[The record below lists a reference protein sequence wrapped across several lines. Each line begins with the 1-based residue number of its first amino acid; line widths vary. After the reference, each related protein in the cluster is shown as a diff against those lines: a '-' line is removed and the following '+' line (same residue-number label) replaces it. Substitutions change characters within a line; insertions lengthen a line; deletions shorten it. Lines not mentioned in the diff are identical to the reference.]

1 MFVFIVRRFLQCI
14 PVMFGVTFLVFI
26 MMHAIPGDPA
36 RIMAG
41 EAATPAQL
49 EQMRENLG
57 LNDPLATQYFR
68 YVRNALRGD
77 LGISIRNS
85 MPVVN
90 EIFDVRFATTV
101 TLAALATSFSVL
113 FGLIIGIVSV
123 VWRRSFADI
132 LLMLISLFGL
142 SMPTFFLGIL
152 LIIFFSLNMGLLPIA
167 GWASWQQMIMPV
179 LMLGVGGSAIIA
191 RMTRA
196 SMMEVFNSDYIRT
209 AYAKGATEKIVI
221 FRHALRN
228 ALIPVITVV
237 GLQFGGLLSGAMVSE
252 QIFAINGMGRLM
264 LGSISARDFPIAQ
277 GTILV
282 NATMFVIVNM
292 IVDIA
297 YRFVNKRI
305 DAS

>member
-14 PVMFGVTFLVFI
+14 PVMIGVTLVVFL
-26 MMHAIPGDPA
+26 MMHLIPGDPA

-41 EAATPAQL
+41 EAASPAQL

-57 LNDPLATQYFR
+57 LNDPLPTQYFR
-68 YVRNALRGD
+68 YISNALRGD
-77 LGISIRNS
+77 LGTSIRNG
-85 MPVVN
+85 MPVVD
-90 EIFDVRFATTV
+90 EIFDIRFATTV
-101 TLAALATSFSVL
+101 QLAILSTSFSMV
-113 FGLIIGIVSV
+113 FGLIVGIVSV
-123 VWRRSFADI
+123 VWRRSLLDI
-132 LLMLISLFGL
+132 LLTLIALFGL

-152 LIIFFSLNMGLLPIA
+152 LIIFFSLNLGLLPIA
-167 GWASWQQMIMPV
+167 GWGTWQQMIMPV
-179 LMLGVGGSAIIA
+179 IMLGVGGSAVIA

-196 SMMEVFNSDYIRT
+196 SMMDIFNSDYIRT
-209 AYAKGATEKIVI
+209 AYAKGASERIVI

-237 GLQFGGLLSGAMVSE
+237 GLQFGGLLSGAMVTES
-252 QIFAINGMGRLM
+252 IFAINGMGRLII
-264 LGSISARDFPIAQ
+264 GSITARDFPIAQ

-282 NATMFVIVNM
+282 SATLFVIVNM

-305 DAS
+305 DVS